1 MARNRPLDRVQ
12 RALARLS
19 RFAERSFSNFG
30 FDHRREYRGGCA
42 LHRFKSA
49 VTGPDVRKS
58 KFRKVLENRG
68 AVVSLIL
75 LAIWTALAVLA
86 PVLPLNPP
94 DKVFE
99 GQQLAKPL
107 WQAGGTSQ
115 FPMGTDDLGRDLLS
129 RLIYG
134 SQISLGFGFLN
145 VVASVLIGG
154 LLGLTAGFFGG
165 WWDRLVLRIVDILM
179 ALPSLL
185 LAIVVV
191 AVLGPSLWNALWA
204 VTLVALP
211 GFVRI
216 TRASVLS
223 EREKEYVQ
231 ASRAFGARPLRQMF
245 VTILPNC
252 LAPLIVQASLGFSD
266 GILNMAALGFLGL
279 GAQPPTP
286 EWGVMLADSKA
297 YMETAGWLV
306 MWPGLCILSVVLA
319 FNLLGDGLRDAFD
332 PKL

>member
-1 MARNRPLDRVQ
+1 MKKTPWQ
-12 RALARLS
+12 RL
-19 RFAERSFSNFG
+19 
-30 FDHRREYRGGCA
+30 
-42 LHRFKSA
+42 
-49 VTGPDVRKS
+49 
-58 KFRKVLENRG
+58 LENRG
-68 AVVSLIL
+68 AVVSLGL
-75 LAIWTALAVLA
+75 LVIWVLLSVLA
-86 PVLPLNPP
+86 PFLPIYPP
-94 DKVFE
+94 EQVFD
-99 GQQLAKPL
+99 GMQLKTPVWHAD
-107 WQAGGTSQ
+107 GSTQ
-115 FPMGTDDLGRDLLS
+115 FLMGTDDLGRDLLS
-129 RLIYG
+129 RLIFG
-134 SQISLGFGFLN
+134 SQISLGFGLLN

-154 LLGLTAGFFGG
+154 TLGLTAGFFGG
-165 WWDRLVLRIVDILM
+165 WWDRLVLRMVDILM

-211 GFVRI
+211 GFIRI
-216 TRASVLS
+216 TRASVLA
-223 EREKEYVQ
+223 EREKDYVQ
-231 ASRAFGARPLRQMF
+231 AARAFGASDQRQML

-252 LAPLIVQASLGFSD
+252 MAPLIVQASLGFSD

-332 PKL
+332 PKI

>member
-1 MARNRPLDRVQ
+1 LKKSPWQ
-12 RALARLS
+12 RL
-19 RFAERSFSNFG
+19 
-30 FDHRREYRGGCA
+30 
-42 LHRFKSA
+42 
-49 VTGPDVRKS
+49 
-58 KFRKVLENRG
+58 LENRG

-75 LAIWTALAVLA
+75 LTIWVLLAVLA
-86 PVLPLNPP
+86 PFLPLARPEQ
-94 DKVFE
+94 VFE
-99 GQQLAKPL
+99 GLQLKTPI
-107 WQAGGTSQ
+107 WHAGGSRE
-115 FPMGTDDLGRDLLS
+115 FLMGTDDLGRDLLS

-134 SQISLGFGFLN
+134 AQISLGFGFLN

-154 LLGLTAGFFGG
+154 SLGLTAGYFGG
-165 WWDRLVLRIVDILM
+165 WWDRLVLRLVDILM

-204 VTLVALP
+204 VTIVALP

-216 TRASVLS
+216 TRASVLN

-231 ASRAFGARPLRQMF
+231 AARAFGASDFRQML

-252 LAPLIVQASLGFSD
+252 MAPLIVQASLGFSD

-306 MWPGLCILSVVLA
+306 MWPGLCILSVVIA

-332 PKL
+332 PKI

>member
-1 MARNRPLDRVQ
+1 MKKSPW
-12 RALARLS
+12 ARL
-19 RFAERSFSNFG
+19 
-30 FDHRREYRGGCA
+30 C
-42 LHRFKSA
+42 
-49 VTGPDVRKS
+49 
-58 KFRKVLENRG
+58 ENRG
-68 AVVSLIL
+68 AVVSLVLLSIWVL
-75 LAIWTALAVLA
+75 LAILA
-86 PVLPLNPP
+86 PLLPLNPP
-94 DKVFE
+94 AQIFDGEQLKLPMWNE
-99 GQQLAKPL
+99 G
-107 WQAGGTSQ
+107 GSSR

-134 SQISLGFGFLN
+134 AQISLGFGFLN

-154 LLGLTAGFFGG
+154 TLGLTAGYFGG
-165 WWDRLVLRIVDILM
+165 WWDRLVLRMVDILM

-211 GFVRI
+211 GFIRI
-216 TRASVLS
+216 TRASVLA

-231 ASRAFGARPLRQMF
+231 ASRAFGAGALRQMF
-245 VTILPNC
+245 KTILPNC
-252 LAPLIVQASLGFSD
+252 MAPLIVQASLGFSD

-286 EWGVMLADSKA
+286 EWGAMLADSKA
-297 YMETAGWLV
+297 YMETASWLV
-306 MWPGLCILSVVLA
+306 YWPGLCILSVVLA

>member
-1 MARNRPLDRVQ
+1 MKKSPWL
-12 RALARLS
+12 RL
-19 RFAERSFSNFG
+19 
-30 FDHRREYRGGCA
+30 
-42 LHRFKSA
+42 
-49 VTGPDVRKS
+49 
-58 KFRKVLENRG
+58 LENPG

-75 LAIWTALAVLA
+75 LAVWVFLALFA
-86 PVLPLNPP
+86 PLLPISRPEQ
-94 DKVFE
+94 VFE
-99 GQQLAKPL
+99 GFQLQMPYWKSGNA
-107 WQAGGTSQ
+107 Q
-115 FPMGTDDLGRDLLS
+115 FLMGTDDLGRDLLS

-154 LLGLTAGFFGG
+154 TLGLTAGYFGG
-165 WWDRLVLRIVDILM
+165 WWDRLVLRLVDILM

-204 VTLVALP
+204 VTIVALP

-216 TRASVLS
+216 TRASVLN

-231 ASRAFGARPLRQMF
+231 ASRAFGASDFRQMLL
-245 VTILPNC
+245 TILPNC
-252 LAPLIVQASLGFSD
+252 MAPLIVQASLGFSD

-306 MWPGLCILSVVLA
+306 MWPGICILSVVIA

-332 PKL
+332 PKI

>member
-1 MARNRPLDRVQ
+1 MKKSPW
-12 RALARLS
+12 ARL
-19 RFAERSFSNFG
+19 
-30 FDHRREYRGGCA
+30 
-42 LHRFKSA
+42 
-49 VTGPDVRKS
+49 
-58 KFRKVLENRG
+58 LENRG
-68 AVVSLIL
+68 ATFSLALLVVWVL
-75 LAIWTALAVLA
+75 LAVLA
-86 PVLPLNPP
+86 PFLPIHEPAQI
-94 DKVFE
+94 FE
-99 GQQLAKPL
+99 GDQLKVPV
-107 WQAGGTSQ
+107 WREGGTSIY
-115 FPMGTDDLGRDLLS
+115 PMGTDDLGRDLLS

-134 SQISLGFGFLN
+134 ARISLGFGFLN

-154 LLGLTAGFFGG
+154 LLGLTAGYFGG
-165 WWDRLVLRIVDILM
+165 WWDRFVLRVVDILM

-204 VTLVALP
+204 VTVVALP
-211 GFVRI
+211 GFIRI
-216 TRASVLS
+216 TRASVLA

-231 ASRAFGARPLRQMF
+231 ASKAFGAGDLRQMF
-245 VTILPNC
+245 KTILPNC

-286 EWGVMLADSKA
+286 EWGAMLADSKA